1 MPIKTHFIASTNLNE
16 IEERIEDF
24 ISRLELNSK
33 DIIKIEHSRA
43 INHKGEFITTV
54 MLVFEDK

>member
-1 MPIKTHFIASTNLNE
+1 MPIKIHFIASTDLNE
-16 IEERIEDF
+16 IEERLEEF